1 MFSRAA
7 GAGEEAKGEKL
18 QTPVFPRS
26 TSVSLP
32 VRNVLVIPGGKERTG
47 SAGEGGKRRGEGR
60 RSEGEGEGGK
70 EDGEGEGWK
79 ERRQAQA
86 EAVTRAM
93 QRLDVGKDGRAA
105 EVAATPRRAATP
117 PSPTPA
123 PLLQEERLLR
133 LSRQQKRQRM
143 LQRAA
148 AALPTCKHSPTFTP
162 LPLPACRKSVRSA
175 YPASRSAN
183 ACFCEQ
189 PPRPLTPPLPAL
201 SFPLQ
206 EERSLRL
213 SRQQKRQR
221 MLQRAAA
228 ALPTCKQTPPLSPP
242 PRIFT
247 PLPLPPCR
255 KSEERS
261 LRLSRQ
267 QKRQRMLQRAAA
279 ALPQLAQRVS
289 ETPRFRLDDF
299 LAALDSLAA
308 LRGKLRAAL
317 EAQQREEEDE
327 EAERREEERR
337 RGDSGE
343 ERRDGE
349 EMRAN
354 LWTFQRSNPPCTLR
368 ISQLVLLVQLL
379 VVLVQGQQGEQGER
393 PRFAHVEHRHHPH
406 HHPFHL
412 HSQTSSSS
420 LTPPNIF
427 LSYPSPSPPSSPFS
441 KPLDLPTLKSA
452 LHALN
457 FATAAA
463 AGAASEAAGG
473 AGAGAA
479 GGAPSL
485 RARRATGVTPIT
497 TRFTRTSS
505 DFSLSAFLPPV
516 SPPFPVQC
524 SKPLDLAT
532 LKSALHAQNF
542 ATAAAAGAAGTGAA
556 GGAPSLRARR
566 ATGIAPITT
575 RFTRT
580 SSDFSLAALTPPPKP
595 LPLLSFPTLPL
606 PSPSFPLFPVQQAT
620 GPSNTKTLSSSS
632 SSASSTGFLS
642 QDQSGHLSAAAAAAA
657 AAAVGGGASGGL
669 WPMHSGPLPSTAASN
684 SPYASPYTS
693 GYIPHNAYAYNA
705 VGSSSFSASPSSSS
719 ASPYARPTP
728 PRITI
733 PIHPDE
739 DDAESDAN
747 DLPNLTPGSAARSGG
762 AKPVNHPGQ
771 EARSSTATSIVA
783 LHTHHPR
790 HALSSHASARP
801 PIRLASFLSS
811 VFRSAA
817 RGPSIASGT
826 ACLDLKERSVA
837 ELEAMPWSQLEP
849 TIKTWLRDANILIR
863 VLLEGERLL
872 CEAVLED
879 APELDAGGVYR
890 QLLSASLCVEG
901 SVGKLAGTARSIA
914 GLTRSPEKVFSFM
927 EMFRAATGLREQV
940 QSVLIAAAGV
950 GGGSLWPQWQALPA
964 LLACAVFETI
974 DELNSTLRHVDG
986 LTPAAMPSPVA
997 PKKKLLSRIISWK
1010 AQEVKSQ
1017 SGEDVDVSVHA
1028 VTSYVVN
1035 YIGQLLDR
1043 TSRANYCAVLEEI
1056 YQSHGAD
1063 HLKEP
1068 SSSSNCCPPFPF
1080 CPSHLPCRA
1089 SRANY
1094 CAVTSRANY
1103 CAVLEE
1109 IYQSHGGNTFQSP
1122 LIPPL
1127 FFHPFL
1133 SILLIPSPR
1142 TSRANYCAVLEEIY
1156 QSHGADHLKEPS
1168 SNSSSSSQHPGH
1180 APQTPVQGAAGTPK
1194 EAAPLQYAAPAA
1206 AAAAA
1211 VATPDVPSNFPTAL
1225 ESAPAAAAPAAATAA
1240 AAAAAAGTP
1249 KEKARDSQNAL
1260 GGGGGSSGGGST
1272 SGGRKGRGVGGRQRK
1287 RQLGADMEA
1296 LLDALY
1302 FNMEARGRT
1311 IADGPLSALFVLNNA
1326 NYIASSISSGR
1337 MRDAIRHS
1345 DRLADYESAFERAA
1359 LCKVCDCSPPL
1370 RHSDRLVDYESAFE
1384 RAALCKTTMQSAGVL
1399 GATLLACLEPLE
1411 VSAKMS
1417 GDGVKQRQ
1425 IWLYACKNVI
1435 VSPSTSLIHP
1445 LAHLSESPSTFRL
1458 PKPRG
1463 LKRFNAVFDEEV
1475 ALEQRLRLELLC
1487 LHAPIDASL
1496 HNHIYACSTIPCS
1509 LKRFNAVFEE
1519 VALEQ
1524 RRWLVLSDSCR
1535 KAMRVRFAKVIK
1547 GSYMDF
1553 LTPHR

>member
-1 MFSRAA
+1 
-7 GAGEEAKGEKL
+7 
-18 QTPVFPRS
+18 
-26 TSVSLP
+26 
-32 VRNVLVIPGGKERTG
+32 
-47 SAGEGGKRRGEGR
+47 
-60 RSEGEGEGGK
+60 
-70 EDGEGEGWK
+70 
-79 ERRQAQA
+79 
-86 EAVTRAM
+86 M

-242 PRIFT
+242 PAYFYPPPAP
-247 PLPLPPCR
+247 PLQ
-255 KSEERS
+255 EERS

-279 ALPQLAQRVS
+279 ALPTCKQTPHSPLPPAHFYPPLAPHSPSLNHSRPIGGAFAPPIPPA
-289 ETPRFRLDDF
+289 EAPTH
-299 LAALDSLAA
+299 AAAGGGRPSPAGAA
-308 LRGKLRAAL
+308 P
-317 EAQQREEEDE
+317 
-327 EAERREEERR
+327 
-337 RGDSGE
+337 
-343 ERRDGE
+343 
-349 EMRAN
+349 N

-620 GPSNTKTLSSSS
+620 GPSNTKFN
-632 SSASSTGFLS
+632 ASLADAAAAVAGTAPAP
-642 QDQSGHLSAAAAAAA
+642 AAAAAADGA
-657 AAAVGGGASGGL
+657 AASAAAVADGSASAGGGVAATDGTHGTPIISPTGVYSNNSNSTYTNSNPSLKTRSGGNRIL
-669 WPMHSGPLPSTAASN
+669 
-684 SPYASPYTS
+684 
-693 GYIPHNAYAYNA
+693 IP
-705 VGSSSFSASPSSSS
+705 
-719 ASPYARPTP
+719 
-728 PRITI
+728 
-733 PIHPDE
+733 

-837 ELEAMPWSQLEP
+837 ELEAMPWSQLEPTIKTWLRDANILLEP

-1359 LCKVCDCSPPL
+1359 LCK
-1370 RHSDRLVDYESAFE
+1370 
-1384 RAALCKTTMQSAGVL
+1384 
-1399 GATLLACLEPLE
+1399 LLACLEPLE

>member
-1 MFSRAA
+1 MHAAPTNAAPTHAAASSNTSIPDTRPSLTGGAFAPLVPPAEAPTHAAA
-7 GAGEEAKGEKL
+7 GGCRPSHL
-18 QTPVFPRS
+18 QT
-26 TSVSLP
+26 LP
-32 VRNVLVIPGGKERTG
+32 HLY
-47 SAGEGGKRRGEGR
+47 
-60 RSEGEGEGGK
+60 
-70 EDGEGEGWK
+70 
-79 ERRQAQA
+79 
-86 EAVTRAM
+86 
-93 QRLDVGKDGRAA
+93 
-105 EVAATPRRAATP
+105 
-117 PSPTPA
+117 PA
-123 PLLQEERLLR
+123 PAPRLQEERSLR
-133 LSRQQKRQRM
+133 LSRQQKRERM
-143 LQRAA
+143 LLRAA
-148 AALPTCKHSPTFTP
+148 PSSPHPSPTRSLFPSAGGAFAPPIPPAEAPTHAAAGGCRP
-162 LPLPACRKSVRSA
+162 SHLQTNPPSLPPPAYF
-175 YPASRSAN
+175 YP
-183 ACFCEQ
+183 
-189 PPRPLTPPLPAL
+189 PPAP
-201 SFPLQ
+201 PLQ

-228 ALPTCKQTPPLSPP
+228 ALPTCKQTPHS
-242 PRIFT
+242 
-247 PLPLPPCR
+247 PLPPAHFYPPLAPH
-255 KSEERS
+255 SPS
-261 LRLSRQ
+261 LNHSRPIGGAFAPPIPPAEAPTH
-267 QKRQRMLQRAAA
+267 AAA
-279 ALPQLAQRVS
+279 GGGRPSPAGAARLAPKPHHQDALML
-289 ETPRFRLDDF
+289 L
-299 LAALDSLAA
+299 
-308 LRGKLRAAL
+308 
-317 EAQQREEEDE
+317 EEEF
-327 EAERREEERR
+327 EA
-337 RGDSGE
+337 
-343 ERRDGE
+343 
-349 EMRAN
+349 
-354 LWTFQRSNPPCTLR
+354 TL
-368 ISQLVLLVQLL
+368 SKH
-379 VVLVQGQQGEQGER
+379 GCAE
-393 PRFAHVEHRHHPH
+393 
-406 HHPFHL
+406 
-412 HSQTSSSS
+412 TSSSS

-620 GPSNTKTLSSSS
+620 GPSNTK
-632 SSASSTGFLS
+632 
-642 QDQSGHLSAAAAAAA
+642 
-657 AAAVGGGASGGL
+657 
-669 WPMHSGPLPSTAASN
+669 
-684 SPYASPYTS
+684 
-693 GYIPHNAYAYNA
+693 
-705 VGSSSFSASPSSSS
+705 
-719 ASPYARPTP
+719 
-728 PRITI
+728 
-733 PIHPDE
+733 

-837 ELEAMPWSQLEP
+837 ELEAMPWSQLEPTIKTWLRDANILVEAMPWSQLEP

-1068 SSSSNCCPPFPF
+1068 SS
-1080 CPSHLPCRA
+1080 
-1089 SRANY
+1089 
-1094 CAVTSRANY
+1094 
-1103 CAVLEE
+1103 
-1109 IYQSHGGNTFQSP
+1109 
-1122 LIPPL
+1122 
-1127 FFHPFL
+1127 
-1133 SILLIPSPR
+1133 
-1142 TSRANYCAVLEEIY
+1142 
-1156 QSHGADHLKEPS
+1156 
-1168 SNSSSSSQHPGH
+1168 NSSSSSQHPGH

-1359 LCKVCDCSPPL
+1359 LCK
-1370 RHSDRLVDYESAFE
+1370 
-1384 RAALCKTTMQSAGVL
+1384 
-1399 GATLLACLEPLE
+1399 LLACLEPLE